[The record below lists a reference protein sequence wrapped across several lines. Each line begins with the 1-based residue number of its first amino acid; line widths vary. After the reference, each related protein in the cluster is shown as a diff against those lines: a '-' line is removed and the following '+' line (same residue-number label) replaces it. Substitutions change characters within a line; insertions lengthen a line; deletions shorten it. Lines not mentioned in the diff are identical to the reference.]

1 VWTVIPPGW
10 KAKPWIFTPPDAAAR
25 AIGGEDVATRGA
37 GGGGAAVV
45 VGGGASEV
53 VVGGWDAAVVGG
65 GEVAPVVVA
74 PCAAGLGTW
83 SDAHSRPGATRPA
96 PSAQASAS
104 AFAHPDGIRPTRRS

>member
-1 VWTVIPPGW
+1 M
-10 KAKPWIFTPPDAAAR
+10 FTPPDAAAR

-45 VGGGASEV
+45 VGGGASVV
-53 VVGGWDAAVVGG
+53 VVGGGDAAVVVVGG

-74 PCAAGLGTW
+74 PCAAGVGTW
-83 SDAHSRPGATRPA
+83 SDAHSSPGATRPA